1 MLIYIHDSAKKLV
14 EILLQEKKEVLT
26 LSAMERSAL
35 IEVGNIL
42 INAFMGMI
50 AEVLKLA
57 FNFSVPQMFL
67 PSQDLANQILHA
79 EADAQNRVALL
90 LKSEMRIRETEIIGH
105 LAILMDFETV
115 TGLVE
120 RMEQIWISK

>member
-1 MLIYIHDSAKKLV
+1 MLIYTHDSEKKLV

-67 PSQDLANQILHA
+67 PSQDLVNQILHA

>member
-1 MLIYIHDSAKKLV
+1 
-14 EILLQEKKEVLT
+14 
-26 LSAMERSAL
+26 MERSAL

-67 PSQDLANQILHA
+67 PSQDLVNQILHA